1 MASSLKQILEN
12 GDNRVLYRKA
22 ADYCAL
28 QDRCISE
35 VRSRLLYW
43 GAGAELT
50 AQFIQAL
57 IEEGFIDEQRFA
69 IAFARGK
76 FRNLQWGKVKIRF
89 ELKNK
94 GITQAMIEKALSET
108 EFLNLVKKAFH
119 LKVLK
124 HTPLLNKSIK
134 KVAFCGGSGAFLIK
148 NAINSGSDAYISA
161 DIKYHEFFDAES
173 KILIADTGHFENE
186 QFTPEIFY
194 ELIQKKFTTFAP
206 YLSKVITNPVNYF

>member
-1 MASSLKQILEN
+1 MAPSLKQILEN

-94 GITQAMIEKALSET
+94 GITQAMIEKALSEID
-108 EFLNLVKKAFH
+108 EEDYLSCLNELIAKK
-119 LKVLK
+119 K
-124 HTPLLNKSIK
+124 KS
-134 KVAFCGGSGAFLIK
+134 GSGKDPLKIMRFL
-148 NAINSGSDAYISA
+148 A
-161 DIKYHEFFDAES
+161 S
-173 KILIADTGHFENE
+173 KGFETDLIR
-186 QFTPEIFY
+186 
-194 ELIQKKFTTFAP
+194 
-206 YLSKVITNPVNYF
+206 KVMKTI